1 MICESM
7 AICRQVFFSSIIVRE
22 NDDPRYLAREMGL
35 SGKTS
40 LENAML
46 DEIVDVV
53 QDVFD
58 KNVSCAQLRLSSV
71 VILLHLF
78 STKPGTLL
86 TRRRH

>member
-1 MICESM
+1 M
-7 AICRQVFFSSIIVRE
+7 RQ

-40 LENAML
+40 LENAMM

-71 VILLHLF
+71 SILLHLF